1 MQLHQLSPQIRK
13 KREKRVGRGGKRG
26 KTAGRGEKGQ
36 KARAGH
42 RIRPA
47 ERDLLQRLPK
57 LRGRKHRRLT
67 PAAAVVTLADL
78 NAHFKGNEVTLAAL
92 AAQGFVARS
101 DGRAKILSSGKIT
114 RAITVK
120 GVPVSA
126 EAKKAIEA
134 AGGKVE

>member
-1 MQLHQLSPQIRK
+1 MQIHELSPNL
-13 KREKRVGRGGKRG
+13 KRPKQKRVGRGGKRG

-57 LRGRKHRRLT
+57 LRGVKHRRRSPRAKAISIGDL
-67 PAAAVVTLADL
+67 AVG
-78 NAHFKGNEVTLAAL
+78 FKGNEVTRAAL
-92 AAQGFVARS
+92 AAQGFIGHAEHAV
-101 DGRAKILSSGKIT
+101 KILGGGT
-114 RAITVK
+114 LARPLTVK

-126 EAKKAIEA
+126 SARSAIEA
-134 AGGKVE
+134 AGGTVA